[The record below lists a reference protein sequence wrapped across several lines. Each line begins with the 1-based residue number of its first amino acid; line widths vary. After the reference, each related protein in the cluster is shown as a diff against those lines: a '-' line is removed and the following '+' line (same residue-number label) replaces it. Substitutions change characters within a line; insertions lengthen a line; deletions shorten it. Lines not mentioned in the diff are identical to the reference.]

1 MKVKVR
7 TNHETS
13 VKWTDILCIS
23 TGLVLGIIMITPY
36 LPGEETAQT
45 PPKAAVRFSLED
57 ANTDGT
63 VTARQRAPIVQRNVD
78 TLRKNGLRYQQPET
92 GLRSNNSDA
101 TPKTLD
107 PLKDPIISIVP
118 KAPIITSSEAIAL
131 KNQKKAEQEVQP
143 SLGEDNADGAVTA
156 HQRAPIVHRNAD
168 RLRENGLRY
177 QQTETGL
184 RSNNSD
190 ATPQTSDPSKDPI
203 ISTLPKAPIITSSE
217 AITLKNQREAEE
229 AVAQT
234 AKAAEQ
240 KTEVVADSTE
250 QHFSNNDKSAKQE
263 KSKDLAASQDANK
276 AIPKQSDFALP
287 EFNFPA
293 IELPAIELPT
303 IELPELAKVFEFGS
317 EQIAL
322 PTESNEPKINA
333 DAIVRQHLQKQDS
346 ITNRPVQPDM
356 DLVAKGNL
364 PAINY
369 PKQQLPGLAKNM
381 ALVQGLNAK
390 ATITNTD
397 SAADG
402 IAGQLTRDINMG
414 SSFVPTQIHVKRE
427 RIRTTPETVEQEQIV
442 TVQASPMND
451 PEASTEKLSST
462 EISQQA
468 EKPQSEKLISNGKSS
483 SGFSIPKFNFP
494 VIELPEMSLPEFELP
509 SFELPQTSL
518 PEYCCPSVKQAQSE
532 HPSKPAT
539 PAVAVEKKP
548 APIVNKEETAIPT
561 TGAIFSP

>member
-1 MKVKVR
+1 MK
-7 TNHETS
+7 
-13 VKWTDILCIS
+13 DI
-23 TGLVLGIIMITPY
+23 GY
-36 LPGEETAQT
+36 
-45 PPKAAVRFSLED
+45 
-57 ANTDGT
+57 
-63 VTARQRAPIVQRNVD
+63 
-78 TLRKNGLRYQQPET
+78 Y
-92 GLRSNNSDA
+92 
-101 TPKTLD
+101 
-107 PLKDPIISIVP
+107 
-118 KAPIITSSEAIAL
+118 
-131 KNQKKAEQEVQP
+131 
-143 SLGEDNADGAVTA
+143 
-156 HQRAPIVHRNAD
+156 
-168 RLRENGLRY
+168 
-177 QQTETGL
+177 
-184 RSNNSD
+184 
-190 ATPQTSDPSKDPI
+190 
-203 ISTLPKAPIITSSE
+203 
-217 AITLKNQREAEE
+217 
-229 AVAQT
+229 
-234 AKAAEQ
+234 
-240 KTEVVADSTE
+240 
-250 QHFSNNDKSAKQE
+250 FSNNDKSAKQE

-287 EFNFPA
+287 EFNFPAIELPA

-414 SSFVPTQIHVKRE
+414 SSFVPTQIHLKPE

-442 TVQASPMND
+442 TVQASPMNN

-509 SFELPQTSL
+509 SFQLPQTSL
-518 PEYCCPSVKQAQSE
+518 PEYCCPPVKRAQSE
-532 HPSKPAT
+532 QPSKPAT
-539 PAVAVEKKP
+539 PAAAVKKKP
-548 APIVNKEETAIPT
+548 APIVSKEETAIPT
-561 TGAIFSP
+561 SGAIFSP